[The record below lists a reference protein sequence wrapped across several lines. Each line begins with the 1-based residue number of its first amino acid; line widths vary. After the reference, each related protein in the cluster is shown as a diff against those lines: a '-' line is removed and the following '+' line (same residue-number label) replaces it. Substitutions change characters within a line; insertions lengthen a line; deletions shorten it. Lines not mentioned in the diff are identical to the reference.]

1 VVDGALI
8 PVLRRVRWRNAGR
21 RFVRRLPDPVASPTT
36 PAPSGRRLTDRRSMP
51 AGLPGAGQVDPTPT
65 FGVAVLGS
73 LLNSAYR
80 DRLHLAGLPAPVGQA
95 IRDNVASGI
104 AVAGQ
109 FGSEMLAAMVRSAG
123 APEGRP

>member
-1 VVDGALI
+1 
-8 PVLRRVRWRNAGR
+8 
-21 RFVRRLPDPVASPTT
+21 
-36 PAPSGRRLTDRRSMP
+36 MP

-73 LLNSAYR
+73 LLNSAYC
-80 DRLHLAGLPAPVGQA
+80 DRLHLAGLPAPVGPA

-109 FGSEMLAAMVRSAG
+109 LGSEMLAATVRSVR
-123 APEGRP
+123 APRRATIIPVAATAR